1 MSFIFEQENVKDSEL
16 PEQLLKIIGTTHV
29 FQIRMGSYFESRGR
43 QSFTANKILK
53 PVVKVVN
60 YVV

>member
-1 MSFIFEQENVKDSEL
+1 MSFIFEQENVKDYEP

-43 QSFTANKILK
+43 
-53 PVVKVVN
+53 
-60 YVV
+60 